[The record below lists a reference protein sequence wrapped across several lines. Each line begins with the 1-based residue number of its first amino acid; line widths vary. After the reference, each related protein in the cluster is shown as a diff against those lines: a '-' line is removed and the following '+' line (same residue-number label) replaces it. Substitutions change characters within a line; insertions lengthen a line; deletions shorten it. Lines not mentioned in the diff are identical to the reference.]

1 MRRVY
6 AQLAAASA
14 PEPTVDDIL
23 AALSIEAAEEH
34 DDNA

>member
-1 MRRVY
+1 VTVI
-6 AQLAAASA
+6 APST

-34 DDNA
+34 DDV